1 MFFLLALLSAFGY
14 ALQNVLLV
22 PYARKMDGLSL
33 AFFRGST
40 FLVTLTPLFIG
51 SHLTDINTVLRQ
63 WPILIAGGFG
73 GGLSLGLMYT
83 AYRFIPIG
91 VTVGLQRAFSTIML
105 AIAGWLFWKETLSFA
120 AIALIA
126 VILAASFFLGLRKHG
141 MPHLDQRGLLGLAL
155 VLLSAFPLAVAYVVF
170 AILSR
175 DGSPLVS
182 GYFWEA
188 AIGAGSLALILARWS
203 GNRMRL
209 GMISRRE
216 YFAIALRAWPTLV
229 GTGCYGLALRLG
241 PMAVI
246 SAVGTVSIV
255 FSTLLA
261 HWLYGEKIRPGHWIA
276 IMVVVLGVAG
286 LKFV

>member
-1 MFFLLALLSAFGY
+1 MFYFYALFSAFGY

-51 SHLTDINTVLRQ
+51 SHLTDIDTALRQ

-105 AIAGWLFWKETLSFA
+105 AIAGWLFWKETLSPA

-141 MPHLDQRGLLGLAL
+141 MPHLDQRGLLGLTL
-155 VLLSAFPLAVAYVVF
+155 VFLSAVPLAVAYVVF

-188 AIGAGSLALILARWS
+188 AIGAGGFGLLVLRWF
-203 GNRMRL
+203 GNRQDIDRITGRDFL
-209 GMISRRE
+209 
-216 YFAIALRAWPTLV
+216 AIALRAWPTLI
-229 GTGCYGLALRLG
+229 GTGCYGLALHLG

-261 HWLYGEKIRPGHWIA
+261 HWLFEEKIHPNQWLA
-276 IMVVVLGVAG
+276 ILVIVAGVAG